1 MRPIIIESGHPCYG
15 RQKGDGRTGN
25 EKSAL
30 LLRQIGGK
38 VAYYR
43 KLRNL
48 TQAELAGRVSVSTSV
63 ISRLE
68 RGRYSENLPLGLLL
82 NIAGVLDIPL
92 SFLLAVEDEQK
103 RWQTAAAGGPG
114 LSS

>member
-1 MRPIIIESGHPCYG
+1 M
-15 RQKGDGRTGN
+15 GN

-68 RGRYSENLPLGLLL
+68 RGKYSENLPLGLLL
-82 NIAGVLDIPL
+82 NIAGVLNIPL
-92 SFLLAVEDEQK
+92 SLLLAVEEDEQK
-103 RWQTAAAGGPG
+103 LWQTAAAGGPG
-114 LSS
+114 LSP